1 MPDPHVSITLTFRTP
16 AAGAVVLEHVLAAV
30 NRSQMPY
37 ELTAASCMSF
47 DLDEVED

>member
-1 MPDPHVSITLTFRTP
+1 MADPHVTISLTFRTP

-30 NRSQMPY
+30 NRSAMPY
-37 ELTAASCMSF
+37 ELTNTGCCSF